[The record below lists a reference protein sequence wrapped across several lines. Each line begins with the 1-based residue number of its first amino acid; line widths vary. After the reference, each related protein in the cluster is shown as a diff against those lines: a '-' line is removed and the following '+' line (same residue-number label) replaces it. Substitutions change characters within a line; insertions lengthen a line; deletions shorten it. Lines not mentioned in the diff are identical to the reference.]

1 MGYLFFI
8 IAFLLIVY
16 AFYERNKLSK
26 IKKKG
31 IKLTGV
37 ILSNYETNANDSMR
51 LGGNIN
57 TPTIQY
63 FTVEGQ
69 EMIGQPVVG
78 FISQQEI
85 VEGNSIDIICDP
97 DDPKRFTVDF

>member
-1 MGYLFFI
+1 
-8 IAFLLIVY
+8 
-16 AFYERNKLSK
+16 
-26 IKKKG
+26 
-31 IKLTGV
+31 
-37 ILSNYETNANDSMR
+37 MR
-51 LGGNIN
+51 LGGNIS

-85 VEGNSIDIICDP
+85 VVGNSIDIIYET